1 MRCGSTAVRADRGVA
16 TDCGEAIP
24 VDIPACA
31 MPLLRHRNPSQA
43 GLEPIHPPLSPTPI
57 LEPLPVA

>member
-57 LEPLPVA
+57 LEPLTVA